1 MIGERS
7 DQMVLLPFISP
18 GLARL
23 ACAEGRRRP
32 SRRRVRAPPITTAI
46 KISKS
51 ISLEC
56 DLEAGQDAGP
66 AVKPR

>member
-18 GLARL
+18 GPARL

-32 SRRRVRAPPITTAI
+32 SRRRVRAPPHNH
-46 KISKS
+46 
-51 ISLEC
+51 
-56 DLEAGQDAGP
+56 GHQDQQDHLIGM
-66 AVKPR
+66 RS